1 MRTQTFISSMVGIAA
16 AVAVAGSANAALT
29 FDSFSNPLTTGTPDG
44 TVTNGSFMGGFF
56 TTRTLTADG
65 ATGSGSSAKSLT
77 TSIGGGNLT
86 VNTNGP
92 SSTTRSGDVFYN
104 RASNGDLSNFAS
116 ISMTIAYT
124 NYTGDLYF
132 TFSDLAVVN
141 QSQTADTRTAF
152 TGTVT
157 LTFNKADFV
166 GSVNWAQVA
175 QFNMSFVSKNTTPGS
190 AVITNFNYS
199 EVPAPGA
206 LALLGAAGLVG
217 ARRRRA

>member
-56 TTRTLTADG
+56 TTRTLIADG

-92 SSTTRSGDVFYN
+92 SSTARYGEAFYD
-104 RASNGDLSNFAS
+104 RGSNGDLSNFAS
-116 ISMTIAYT
+116 ISVTIAFS
-124 NYTGDLYF
+124 NYTGITYF
-132 TFSDLAVVN
+132 NFSDLGFATY
-141 QSQTADTRTAF
+141 SGTSDARTAY
-152 TGTVT
+152 TGTQT

-166 GSVNWAQVA
+166 GNVNWAQVEN
-175 QFNMSFVSKNTTPGS
+175 FSMTFSSKATSAGS
-190 AVITNFNYS
+190 AVLTNFNYS
-199 EVPAPGA
+199 VPAPGA

>member
-1 MRTQTFISSMVGIAA
+1 MRNKTFISSMVGIAA

-29 FDSFSNPLTTGTPDG
+29 FDSFNTAATGDG
-44 TVTNGSFMGGFF
+44 EVISSSFMGGFF
-56 TTRTLTADG
+56 TTRTMYEDG
-65 ATGSGSSAKSLT
+65 TVGSGGTTRSLT

-92 SSTTRSGDVFYN
+92 SSTSRSGDVIYG

-124 NYTGDLYF
+124 NYTGVLYF
-132 TFSDLAVVN
+132 NFSDLAVVN
-141 QSQTADTRTAF
+141 SSGTSDTRTAF

>member
-1 MRTQTFISSMVGIAA
+1 MRNKTFISSMVGIAA

-29 FDSFSNPLTTGTPDG
+29 FDSFNTAATGTPTG
-44 TVTNGSFMGGFF
+44 AVTTGSFMGGFF

-65 ATGSGSSAKSLT
+65 ATGSGPSAKSLT
-77 TSIGGGNLT
+77 TSIGGGHLT

-92 SSTTRSGDVFYN
+92 SSTPRYGEAFYD

-116 ISMTIAYT
+116 ISVTIAFS
-124 NYTGDLYF
+124 NYTGITYF
-132 TFSDLAVVN
+132 NFSELSFAT
-141 QSQTADTRTAF
+141 QSGTSDARTAY
-152 TGTVT
+152 TGTHT

-166 GSVNWAQVA
+166 GDVNWAQVGNFSMTFTSRA
-175 QFNMSFVSKNTTPGS
+175 TSAGS
-190 AVITNFNYS
+190 AVVTNFNYS

>member
-1 MRTQTFISSMVGIAA
+1 MVGVAA

-29 FDSFSNPLTTGTPDG
+29 FDSFNTAATGDG
-44 TVTNGSFMGGFF
+44 EVISSSFMGGFF
-56 TTRTLTADG
+56 TTRTMYEDG
-65 ATGSGSSAKSLT
+65 ATGSGPSAKSLT

-86 VNTNGP
+86 VLVSGP
-92 SSTTRSGDVFYN
+92 SSTWRYGDVFYD

-124 NYTGDLYF
+124 NYTGNLYF

-141 QSQTADTRTAF
+141 SSGTADTRTAF

-175 QFNMSFVSKNTTPGS
+175 QFDMAFASKNTTPGS

>member
-1 MRTQTFISSMVGIAA
+1 MRTQTFISSMVGVAA

-29 FDSFSNPLTTGTPDG
+29 FDSFNTPATGDG
-44 TVTNGSFMGGFF
+44 VVISSSFMGGFF
-56 TTRTLTADG
+56 TTRTMYEDGTA
-65 ATGSGSSAKSLT
+65 GSGASARSLT

-92 SSTTRSGDVFYN
+92 SSTMRSGDVFYN

-124 NYTGDLYF
+124 NYTGALYF
-132 TFSDLAVVN
+132 YFSDLAVVN
-141 QSQTADTRTAF
+141 QSGTDDTRTAF

-157 LTFNKADFV
+157 LTFDKADFV
-166 GSVNWAQVA
+166 GSVNWTQVA
-175 QFNMSFVSKNTTPGS
+175 QFDMTFASRNTTAGS

>member
-1 MRTQTFISSMVGIAA
+1 MRNKTFISSMVGIAA

-29 FDSFSNPLTTGTPDG
+29 FDSFNTAATGDG
-44 TVTNGSFMGGFF
+44 EVISSSFMGGFF
-56 TTRTLTADG
+56 TTRTMYEDG
-65 ATGSGSSAKSLT
+65 VTGTKSLT
-77 TSIGGGNLT
+77 TSIGDGNLT

-92 SSTTRSGDVFYN
+92 SSTSRSGDVIYG

>member
-1 MRTQTFISSMVGIAA
+1 MRAQTFISSMVGIAA

-29 FDSFSNPLTTGTPDG
+29 FDSFSSASTGTPSG
-44 TVTNGSFMGGFF
+44 AVTTDSFMGGFF
-56 TTRTLTADG
+56 TTRTMYADG

-92 SSTTRSGDVFYN
+92 SSTQRYGDVYYD

-141 QSQTADTRTAF
+141 SSGTTDKRTAF

-175 QFNMSFVSKNTTPGS
+175 QFSMTFGSRNTTPGS